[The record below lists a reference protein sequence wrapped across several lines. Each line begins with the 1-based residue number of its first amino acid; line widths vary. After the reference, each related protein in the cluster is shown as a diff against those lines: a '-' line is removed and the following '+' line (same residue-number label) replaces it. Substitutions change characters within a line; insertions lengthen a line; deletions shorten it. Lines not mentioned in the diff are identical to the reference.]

1 MLIGSFVCNS
11 QAFNVSGQNYKK
23 DDTQQTSN
31 GTVNMNK
38 GLYYYVTIGTDQ
50 ENYHFLHRKGC
61 KRMPDKEEVIFIGT
75 LYNLSQALSIARI
88 NFKKVKPCIKCCI
101 RYSAPMIH
109 ESVQPVLHFPQKM
122 I

>member
-1 MLIGSFVCNS
+1 MDLTKIIKR
-11 QAFNVSGQNYKK
+11 QYTA
-23 DDTQQTSN
+23 TSN
-31 GTVNMNK
+31 GTDYMNK
-38 GLYYYVTIGTDQ
+38 GLYYYVTISTDQ
-50 ENYHFLHRKGC
+50 DNYHFLHRKGC
-61 KRMPDKEEVIFIGT
+61 KRLPDKDELIFIGT

-101 RYSAPMIH
+101 RYSAPVIN

>member
-1 MLIGSFVCNS
+1 
-11 QAFNVSGQNYKK
+11 
-23 DDTQQTSN
+23 
-31 GTVNMNK
+31 MNK

-50 ENYHFLHRKGC
+50 DNYHFLHRKGC

-101 RYSAPMIH
+101 RYSAPVIH
-109 ESVQPVLHFPQKM
+109 ESVQPVAFPAKDDLTLTGGKWFISRQLHWHALPLP
-122 I
+122 